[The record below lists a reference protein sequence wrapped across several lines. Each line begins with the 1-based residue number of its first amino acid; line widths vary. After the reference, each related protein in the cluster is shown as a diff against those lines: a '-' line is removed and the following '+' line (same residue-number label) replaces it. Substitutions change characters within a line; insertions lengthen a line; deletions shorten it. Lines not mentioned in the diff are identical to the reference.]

1 MAKILIAE
9 DDEKIARLEKDYLE
23 SNGYETEIIY
33 DGSRVIPELKSRAYD
48 LVLLDIML
56 PGCSG
61 YDICRTIR
69 DEIDIP
75 ILMVT
80 ARAEAVDVIRG
91 LGLGADDYI
100 TKPFDP
106 SQLVARVRSHL
117 KRYKHLTG
125 KRDGADG
132 TGGRQGKTEQIV
144 IRDVV
149 IEPKTWKV
157 WKKEKELK
165 LPNREFELLRFLAEN
180 PNIVFSKEE
189 LFEKIWGYDYISD
202 AATVSVHINRLREKI
217 EDDAR
222 NPKIIETVWGAGYR
236 LNA

>member
-1 MAKILIAE
+1 MEKILIAE
-9 DDEKIARLEKDYLE
+9 DDRRIAQLEQDYLE
-23 SNGYETEIIY
+23 SNGFATAWVG
-33 DGSRVIPELKSRAYD
+33 DGTQVIPALKSDHYD

-61 YDICRTIR
+61 YDICRTVR

-80 ARAEAVDVIRG
+80 ARSEAVDVIRG

-117 KRYKHLTG
+117 KRYARLTG
-125 KRDGADG
+125 
-132 TGGRQGKTEQIV
+132 GKAKTSDSSERLT

-149 IEPKTWKV
+149 IEPRTWKV
-157 WKKEKELK
+157 WKHGRELK
-165 LPNREFELLRFLAEN
+165 LPNREFELLRFLAQN
-180 PNIVFSKEE
+180 PNIVFFKEE

-236 LNA
+236 LND

>member
-1 MAKILIAE
+1 MEKILVVE
-9 DDEKIARLEKDYLE
+9 DDKNIAQLEIDYLN
-23 SNGYETEIIY
+23 SSGYETSWIS
-33 DGSRVIPELKSRAYD
+33 DGAKVIGELRQNSYD
-48 LVLLDIML
+48 LLLLDLML
-56 PGCSG
+56 PNVDG
-61 YDICRTIR
+61 YEICRSVR

-80 ARAEAVDVIRG
+80 ARTESVDVIRG

-117 KRYKHLTG
+117 
-125 KRDGADG
+125 
-132 TGGRQGKTEQIV
+132 RQYHRLKGENQQHAETKETHEKIC
-144 IRDVV
+144 IGNLV

-157 WKKEKELK
+157 FKDHKELK
-165 LPNREFELLRFLAEN
+165 LPNREFELLRFLAQN
-180 PNIVFSKEE
+180 ANIVFSKEE
-189 LFEKIWGYDYISD
+189 LFEKIWGYDYVSD

-222 NPKIIETVWGAGYR
+222 NPQIIETIWGAGYR
-236 LNA
+236 LNS

>member
-1 MAKILIAE
+1 MEKILVVE
-9 DDEKIARLEKDYLE
+9 DDKNIAQLEIDYLN
-23 SNGYETEIIY
+23 SSGYETNWIS
-33 DGSRVIPELKSRAYD
+33 DGAKVIGELRQNSYD
-48 LVLLDIML
+48 LLLLDLML
-56 PGCSG
+56 PNVDG
-61 YDICRTIR
+61 YEICRSVR

-80 ARAEAVDVIRG
+80 ARTESVDVIRG

-117 KRYKHLTG
+117 KQYHRLKGENQQAPETKETHE
-125 KRDGADG
+125 K
-132 TGGRQGKTEQIV
+132 IC
-144 IRDVV
+144 IRNLV
-149 IEPKTWKV
+149 IEPKTWRVFKDD
-157 WKKEKELK
+157 KELK
-165 LPNREFELLRFLAEN
+165 LPNREFELLRFLAQN
-180 PNIVFSKEE
+180 ANIVFSKEE
-189 LFEKIWGYDYISD
+189 LFEKIWGYDYVSD

-222 NPKIIETVWGAGYR
+222 NPQIIETIWGAGYR

>member
-9 DDEKIARLEKDYLE
+9 DDRKIAELERDYLE
-23 SNGYETEIIY
+23 SNGYETVLVE
-33 DGSRVIPELKSRAYD
+33 DGTRVIPELEAEEYD
-48 LVLLDIML
+48 LLLLDIML

-61 YDICRTIR
+61 YEICRKIR

-117 KRYKHLTG
+117 QRYACLT
-125 KRDGADG
+125 
-132 TGGRQGKTEQIV
+132 
-144 IRDVV
+144 
-149 IEPKTWKV
+149 
-157 WKKEKELK
+157 
-165 LPNREFELLRFLAEN
+165 
-180 PNIVFSKEE
+180 
-189 LFEKIWGYDYISD
+189 
-202 AATVSVHINRLREKI
+202 
-217 EDDAR
+217 
-222 NPKIIETVWGAGYR
+222 
-236 LNA
+236 

>member
-1 MAKILIAE
+1 MKVME
-9 DDEKIARLEKDYLE
+9 
-23 SNGYETEIIY
+23 
-33 DGSRVIPELKSRAYD
+33 ELKQYHYD

-56 PGCSG
+56 PGMSG
-61 YDICRTIR
+61 YDICRRIR

-117 KRYKHLTG
+117 KRYRRLTEKQAPAG
-125 KRDGADG
+125 EPDRITVKDL
-132 TGGRQGKTEQIV
+132 
-144 IRDVV
+144 V
-149 IEPKTWKV
+149 IEPKNWKV
-157 WKKEKELK
+157 WKGGTELK

-180 PNIVFSKEE
+180 PNLVFSKEE
-189 LFEKIWGYDYISD
+189 LFEKIWGFDYVSD
-202 AATVSVHINRLREKI
+202 AATVSVHVNRLREKI

-222 NPKIIETVWGAGYR
+222 NPRIIETVWGVGYR
-236 LNA
+236 LNL